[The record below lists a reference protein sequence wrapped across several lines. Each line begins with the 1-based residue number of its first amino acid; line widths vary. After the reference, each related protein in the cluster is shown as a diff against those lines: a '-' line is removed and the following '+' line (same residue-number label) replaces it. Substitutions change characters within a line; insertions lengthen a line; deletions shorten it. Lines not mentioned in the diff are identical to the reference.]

1 MSPLVQPIGKFDP
14 EAGLW
19 VSTEVWRVEL
29 SGGEW
34 LQIEPGFVSDGAS
47 IPRFLWR
54 VCGPRYAPTT
64 FAPALAHDALYAARL
79 VSRER
84 ADSEFRR
91 LLQYN
96 GVGYFKAWSYFR
108 AVRMFG
114 WLPWRKRSE
123 ESITAA
129 RELVRLIPRT
139 ETDGSAA

>member
-1 MSPLVQPIGKFDP
+1 MMPVRQPVGRFDTKT
-14 EAGLW
+14 GLW
-19 VSTEVWRVEL
+19 ILAEDWSVEL
-29 SGGEW
+29 SNGMI
-34 LQIEPGFVSDGAS
+34 LHIRAGFASDGAS

-79 VSRER
+79 LPRAR

-108 AVRMFG
+108 AVRAFG
-114 WLPWRKRSE
+114 WIAYRRHTPETIAR
-123 ESITAA
+123 A
-129 RELVRLIPRT
+129 RERVRLVRKPEGL
-139 ETDGSAA
+139 